1 MSVHPPSS
9 IHQTD
14 APGEYWFA
22 EGCFIL
28 ECLNHPAE
36 PAVSV
41 ARARVL
47 PGSTTRWHR
56 LHGITERY
64 VIQAGHGTVEVQ
76 DLPPTRVGPGAVVII
91 APGAAQRI
99 HNEGSED
106 LIFLAVCTPRF
117 VPDCYESVDGPG
129 RA

>member
-1 MSVHPPSS
+1 M
-9 IHQTD
+9 
-14 APGEYWFA
+14 
-22 EGCFIL
+22 
-28 ECLNHPAE
+28 
-36 PAVSV
+36 SV